1 MEVRMGIPRVEDKE
15 ISPIYRKL
23 YRQVANLPAMEDLK
37 ERVIQAIRDTE
48 LIRYTYNKQEY
59 WNRININMSLSV
71 GGRTVKT
78 QFTLAGDEV
87 PGFEL
92 DTDHLTDEAELLG
105 IFWENVGY
113 EGKRIKMHGLCQ
125 SDTVNHGAAPRGK
138 NRFGPWMLW
147 HIFGSDEVQRA
158 KEATKSRI
166 GREIQASLKKDSS
179 FQGFAEELTTQ
190 DMIDKLGEYSYLPPE
205 TLHRMVDLMYV
216 KMAME
221 E

>member
-1 MEVRMGIPRVEDKE
+1 MGIPRVNDKE
-15 ISPIYRKL
+15 ISPIYLKL
-23 YRQVANLPAMEDLK
+23 YTKVADLPAMEDLK
-37 ERVIQAIRDTE
+37 ARIIKDIQETR
-48 LIRYTYNKQEY
+48 LIRYGYEKQHY
-59 WNRININMSLSV
+59 WNRIDINLSLSV

-113 EGKRIKMHGLCQ
+113 EDKRIKMHGLCQ

-147 HIFGSDEVQRA
+147 HIFGSEEVQRA
-158 KEATKSRI
+158 KNAAKSRI
-166 GREIQASLKKDSS
+166 GREIQASLKEDPS
-179 FQGFAEELTTQ
+179 FQRFAEELTTQ